1 MRDKL
6 SLEQFRTYRA
16 KLDSLLAQ
24 GDKGEISEE
33 ELLSSYIG
41 VLQELSSYDLGDID
55 ASEWKD
61 LALFAPEGHSLDFS
75 GSNANFD
82 LTITAVIGNV
92 NLHGCNVI
100 NLDKTQSEVSEDMF
114 DEQTKARYSSFFLS
128 DSFSPEFKRRYY
140 SNTLKLDDLE
150 GLTEEQK
157 RELSTKDCAPHF
169 RGSGEA
175 YSYAILEHLGI
186 DKTIELVR
194 NKDVL
199 ELVKFAH
206 KVEMTHGAFSESNP
220 HKMLDLIKN
229 ARVEEVEQILVPAL
243 DEIFKRATLRMLDRE
258 VVPSLYRE
266 QADRMTLRDK
276 DLPADVR
283 QRYIDRRLTI
293 GDVVEH
299 QDAFRDIPLMD
310 FMSAKATLEPLVEY
324 ESDMPLV
331 DRLVKYKKVFDL
343 ATAYDKEYELRKSLT
358 DNSGKV
364 DLEYAVRCFIRNT
377 MRYSPSSAKKMC
389 EELGYEYLEYK
400 GPEDLLK
407 VGPNTI
413 IDNEHV
419 GLIVEKM
426 GIKNLL
432 RLEKETRLLS
442 DGRLL
447 SSLSDV
453 AEKYPEQLAMF
464 NGDEDSFEETKAKL
478 DMLVLNIKNSVDRIR
493 FLDYKSDGLSFSGE
507 NSSSLNVELAVRT
520 FTYEKIT
527 DPKLAPLLRDK
538 SLGTLLVCPCVKTS
552 NGRFMMLYDFM
563 EEKYGKE
570 ATLEMIKDL
579 EPIFSSAVST
589 DFLEIGEEAS
599 LDEVIDKVALRYART
614 LLYVPDQKMLE
625 IPDKYRKFFRSISV
639 PEDAPEEL
647 KDAIK
652 NRTCSYTLLN
662 EHKEYLKY
670 VKDLPPYLLSSVFS
684 DRTYSGRPFY
694 LKVEE
699 WFGEDTPKYMME
711 YGAYI
716 EQMRAK
722 GLMTVST
729 GFSDRKAFKQ
739 SVDYEILKGI
749 YDGKLIYDENLPSII
764 KDAHPEFYLPKDAPL
779 ELKEAF
785 YSKKLD
791 ANYLLEHP
799 ELLQYFDKTLLP
811 LGFEK
816 YCWLRHIYDKNL
828 TSEENNLRIL
838 TTITKINTLDDA
850 VLEAEIQRYILDNK
864 DNLDPDK
871 LDVIVELYKNI
882 LVSNSSELYNL
893 RGMIARELAKCDE
906 PVEKYKQMEKIFV
919 QNNLPTV
926 GKVFLCFKILHPE
939 YEGLKME
946 GKSKVSPVLLSK
958 QNRSRDAMIFGD
970 LLKCTLGSN
979 NRNLLAYVENV
990 MAGSSLYERVA
1001 AGEVSLDELSEEDY
1015 KQLKSFS
1022 GKLEMLYKNSFAGS
1036 HSEEAFERTGDLIA
1050 DITELKRRLSPNG
1063 SLDYKLEDRVV
1074 AMYFGMSHTAL
1085 TCGEVRDYMKTKVKT
1100 ASERSSRV
1108 STSGKFE
1115 IQKGDLI
1122 KGIGDARYL
1131 GAILQNGS
1139 VAKEFLGSAADSDA
1153 TPLDTDVSMVDK
1165 DGKTIGEQCKGL
1177 AALSYGPVYF
1187 IIKNDERFSTTRSN
1201 DESHPEEYD
1210 PDKYELFQTGVLG
1223 ETHYGI
1229 RTGFAS
1235 TDIDAIYVDST
1246 DPTVIERVKVEI
1258 AKNGFYIPIINDQ
1271 KEVVFTEQD
1280 YKTMR
1285 GCMQGMSYYDE
1296 PEFKFSPQLETPETR
1311 AIADQILENN
1321 RKTAAK
1327 REKIDK
1333 VLREVITEQGFE
1345 LKTTDI
1351 DGDLSEGIVELID
1364 TGSTGRGTNA
1374 IDDGDFDFMV
1384 RLDRR
1389 LISDPEAME
1398 RFRGALR
1405 DRLLPN
1411 ADQKKSTETGAKDF
1425 RYKKVKLDD
1434 ETTVDID
1441 LSFTVKTDKVSY
1453 STDMALKD
1461 RLETIKE
1468 QDPEKYALVVAN
1480 ILLAKTILKKAG
1492 VYKPDRGDV
1501 PQGGLGGVGVENWIL
1516 QNGGSFMQAA
1526 ERFVQESEGKSFEQF
1541 KAEHHLWDFGEN
1553 HMASGKGRYPHDDF
1567 YKCNMSQKGYDRMKR
1582 AMKIYLAVKKGQKMD
1597 MASEM
1602 EAAQVEGPEIDT
1614 PVMETE
1620 GRSR

>member
-16 KLDSLLAQ
+16 KLDSILAD

-33 ELLSSYIG
+33 ELVSSYVD
-41 VLQELSSYDLGDID
+41 VLKELSSYDLGNIY

-82 LTITAVIGNV
+82 LTITAAVGNV
-92 NLHGCNVI
+92 NLRGCNII

-114 DEQTKARYSSFFLS
+114 DEQTKEKYSGFFLS
-128 DSFSPEFKRRYY
+128 DSFSPDFKERYY
-140 SNTLKLDDLE
+140 KNILKLDDLE

-157 RELSTKDCAPHF
+157 RELSTKDCASHF

-175 YSYAILEHLGI
+175 YSYDILERLGI
-186 DKTIELVR
+186 DKTIDLVR
-194 NKDVL
+194 NKEVL

-206 KVEMTHGAFSESNP
+206 KVEMTHGGFTEGNP
-220 HKMLDLIKN
+220 HKMLDLIQSS
-229 ARVEEVEQILVPAL
+229 RVEDIEQLLVPAL
-243 DEIFKRATLRMLDRE
+243 NDIFKKSTLRMLDRE
-258 VVPSLYRE
+258 DVPSLYKE
-266 QADRMTLRDK
+266 QADRLTLRDK
-276 DLPADVR
+276 ELPDDVR
-283 QRYIDRRLTI
+283 QRYIERRLTI
-293 GDVVEH
+293 SDIVDH

-310 FMSAKATLEPLVEY
+310 FISAKTTIQPLIEY

-331 DRLVKYKKVFDL
+331 DRLVKYKKVIDL
-343 ATAYDKEYELRKSLT
+343 ATAYDKEYELRKSFT
-358 DNSGKV
+358 ANSGKN
-364 DLEYAVRCFIRNT
+364 DLEYAVKCFIRNT
-377 MRYSPSSAKKMC
+377 MSYSPTTAMKMC
-389 EELGYEYLEYK
+389 EELGYEYLKYK
-400 GPEDLLK
+400 TPNDLLK
-407 VGPNTI
+407 VEPNTI
-413 IDNEHV
+413 IDDANV
-419 GLIVEKM
+419 GLLVEKI

-432 RLEKETRLLS
+432 RFEKETGLLLERGLLS
-442 DGRLL
+442 QFV
-447 SSLSDV
+447 DV
-453 AEKYPEQLAMF
+453 AEKYPEQLDMF
-464 NGDEDSFEETKAKL
+464 NGDEDSFEETKTKI
-478 DMLVLNIKNSVDRIR
+478 DMLVINIKNAVDRIR

-507 NSSSLNVELAVRT
+507 SATNLNTDLAVRSL
-520 FTYEKIT
+520 TYDKIIN
-527 DPKLAPLLRDK
+527 PEIAPLLRDK
-538 SLGTLLVCPCVKTS
+538 SLGVLLVNPCIKTS
-552 NGRFMMLYDFM
+552 NGRYMMLYDFM

-570 ATLEMIKDL
+570 TTLEMIKDL
-579 EPIFSSAVST
+579 EPIFSNAVST
-589 DFLEIGEEAS
+589 DFLEIGEKAT
-599 LDEVIDKVALRYART
+599 LDEVIDKVALRYARK
-614 LLYVPDQKMLE
+614 LLYDPERTMGE
-625 IPDKYRKFFRSISV
+625 IPDKYRKAFKSISV
-639 PEDAPEEL
+639 PEDAPQEL

-652 NRTCSYTLLN
+652 NRACSYTFLN
-662 EHKEYLKY
+662 EHKDYIKY

-684 DRTYSGRPFY
+684 DRLYSGRPFY
-694 LKVEE
+694 LKIEE
-699 WFGEDTPKYMME
+699 WFGDDTPKYMME

-722 GLMTVST
+722 GLMTIST
-729 GFSDRKAFKQ
+729 GFGDRKAFKQ
-739 SVDYEILKGI
+739 SVDHDILDAI
-749 YDGKLIYDENLPSII
+749 YHGKLLYDENLPSTI
-764 KDAHPEFYLPKDAPL
+764 KDAHPEFYLPREAPE

-785 YSKKLD
+785 YNKKID
-791 ANYLLEHP
+791 VNYLLEHQ
-799 ELLQYFDKTLLP
+799 ELLQYFDNTLLP

-816 YCWLRHIYDKNL
+816 YGWLRHIYDKNL
-828 TSEENNLRIL
+828 TSKDNNIRIL
-838 TTITKINTLDDA
+838 TTISKIDSLDDD
-850 VLEAEIQRYILDNK
+850 VLEAEVQKYILDNK
-864 DNLDPDK
+864 HDLDPDK

-882 LVSNSSELYNL
+882 VVSNSSELYNL

-926 GKVFLCFKILHPE
+926 GKVFLCFKILHPNF
-939 YEGLKME
+939 EGLKME
-946 GKSKVSPVLLSK
+946 GNSKVSPVILSK

-990 MAGSSLYERVA
+990 MTGSSLYERVA
-1001 AGEVSLDELSEEDY
+1001 AGEVSLDELNEDDL

-1022 GKLEMLYKNSFAGS
+1022 GKLEMLYKKSFIGS
-1036 HSEEAFERTGDLIA
+1036 HAVEAFERTGNLVE

-1063 SLDYKLEDRVV
+1063 SLDYKLEDRVI

-1085 TCGEVRDYMKTKVKT
+1085 TCSEVRDYMKVKVKT

-1108 STSGKFE
+1108 SASGKFE

-1122 KGIGDARYL
+1122 KGIGDAKYL

-1139 VAKEFLGSAADSDA
+1139 VAKEFLGSAADTDL

-1165 DGKTIGEQCKGL
+1165 DGKTIGEQCKDL
-1177 AALSYGPVYF
+1177 AAFSYGPIFF
-1187 IIKNDERFSTTRSN
+1187 ILKNDDRFSTTRSN
-1201 DESHPEEYD
+1201 DKSHPEEYN

-1235 TDIDAIYVDST
+1235 TDIDAIYVKGD
-1246 DPTVIERVKVEI
+1246 DPSIVEKAKVEI

-1285 GCMQGMSYYDE
+1285 GCMQGMSHYGE
-1296 PEFKFSPQLETPETR
+1296 PEFDFSPQLETPETR
-1311 AIADQILENN
+1311 VIADQIIENN
-1321 RKTAAK
+1321 RKTAVK

-1333 VLREVITEQGFE
+1333 ILREVITEQGYE

-1389 LISDPEAME
+1389 LISDPAAME

-1411 ADQKKSTETGAKDF
+1411 ADQEKSTETGAQDF

-1441 LSFTVKTDKVSY
+1441 LSFTIKTDKVSY

-1461 RLETIKE
+1461 RLNTIKE
-1468 QDPEKYALVVAN
+1468 QDPEKYTLVVAN

-1516 QNGGSFMQAA
+1516 QNGGSFIQAA
-1526 ERFVQESEGKSFEQF
+1526 ERFVQESEGKSFGEFQS
-1541 KAEHHLWDFGEN
+1541 EHHLWDFGEN
-1553 HMASGKGRYPHDDF
+1553 HMAGGKGRYPHDDF
-1567 YKCNMSQKGYDRMKR
+1567 YKCNMSQKGYNRMKR
-1582 AMKIYLAVKKGQKMD
+1582 AMKIYLSLKKGQKMD
-1597 MASEM
+1597 MDPEM
-1602 EAAQVEGPEIDT
+1602 ETELVEEPEIDS
-1614 PVMETE
+1614 PVIENE
-1620 GRSR
+1620 GRRR